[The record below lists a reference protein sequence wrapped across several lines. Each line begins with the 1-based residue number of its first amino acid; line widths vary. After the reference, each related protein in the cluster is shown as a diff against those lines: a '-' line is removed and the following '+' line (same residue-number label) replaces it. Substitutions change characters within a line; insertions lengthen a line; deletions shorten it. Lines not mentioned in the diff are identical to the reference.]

1 MENKIFEITS
11 EMDSDYDLSLLLT
24 KWNLQHLFDHF
35 KKHMIDIDVLKIL
48 KTHHITKLFEDLP
61 IGQQAK
67 FEFNLEKWNKQFN
80 SSEILPVCQHITTTE
95 QKIPTVTEILSN
107 TRNGKD
113 IQNYYNN
120 NKTLHDEQRNLLINT
135 ITKYI
140 ESKNITCSLSD
151 CMEIEKQIYNIFPTE
166 KLEFYTNG
174 KRGKIYN
181 KLANYKRFSKNALK
195 VDEPE
200 VTQGLSE
207 SVEDYTLIIEV
218 LRVNFSSKIK
228 QDEFDIYWQKCAPLR
243 FQQITNSENTCEIFK
258 LWPEYTKPSGHL
270 LIDIDFVLKYP
281 VAKNFEE
288 RWPYCAEDLLFILKT
303 RISCSLISK
312 KLLQTERIDEDENGA
327 KYKKKFT
334 IADSQESFA
343 VVASTMDELETKLK
357 LLKLQGRKIQPKLL
371 VIGDT
376 YPFVSTLKAFDV
388 LFKIFFVFNLE
399 YPSESE
405 IFYHFIQSLF
415 YDLPTS
421 KKFIKSNIIKHE
433 ILKMKN

>member
-1 MENKIFEITS
+1 
-11 EMDSDYDLSLLLT
+11 MDSDYDLSLLLT

-151 CMEIEKQIYNIFPTE
+151 CMEIEKQICNIFPTE

-218 LRVNFSSKIK
+218 LRSSKIK

-288 RWPYCAEDLLFILKT
+288 RWPYFAEDLLFILKT

-312 KLLQTERIDEDENGA
+312 KLLQTERIDEDSKMFTILWYCHNLFPPQLKISTDENGA

-343 VVASTMDELETKLK
+343 VV
-357 LLKLQGRKIQPKLL
+357 
-371 VIGDT
+371 
-376 YPFVSTLKAFDV
+376 
-388 LFKIFFVFNLE
+388 IFSRPV
-399 YPSESE
+399 
-405 IFYHFIQSLF
+405 
-415 YDLPTS
+415 D
-421 KKFIKSNIIKHE
+421 
-433 ILKMKN
+433 

>member
-1 MENKIFEITS
+1 
-11 EMDSDYDLSLLLT
+11 MDSDYDLSLLLT

-166 KLEFYTNG
+166 KL
-174 KRGKIYN
+174 
-181 KLANYKRFSKNALK
+181 
-195 VDEPE
+195 
-200 VTQGLSE
+200 
-207 SVEDYTLIIEV
+207 
-218 LRVNFSSKIK
+218 
-228 QDEFDIYWQKCAPLR
+228 
-243 FQQITNSENTCEIFK
+243 
-258 LWPEYTKPSGHL
+258 
-270 LIDIDFVLKYP
+270 IDIDFVLKYP

-288 RWPYCAEDLLFILKT
+288 CWPYCAEDLLFILKT

-312 KLLQTERIDEDENGA
+312 KLLQTERIDEDSKMFTILWYCHNLFPPQLKISTDENGA

-376 YPFVSTLKAFDV
+376 LKVSFC
-388 LFKIFFVFNLE
+388 FN
-399 YPSESE
+399 P
-405 IFYHFIQSLF
+405 
-415 YDLPTS
+415 
-421 KKFIKSNIIKHE
+421 
-433 ILKMKN
+433 